1 MIEFG
6 AGNCDIRC
14 LEGGLGVE
22 KPEVRVI
29 SPKIWE
35 LDSDFRD
42 ILGGLWSWSNVIG
55 SERSRIVH
63 VDVDGYPGAR
73 KTR

>member
-1 MIEFG
+1 M
-6 AGNCDIRC
+6 
-14 LEGGLGVE
+14 E

-29 SPKIWE
+29 SPKIRE
-35 LDSDFRD
+35 LDSDSSD
-42 ILGGLWSWSNVIG
+42 IFGGLWSWSNIIG

-63 VDVDGYPGAR
+63 VDVDRYPGAL